1 MQTTFNIC
9 SVMNI
14 MTTTLKPIS
23 NMTLAQSLHRKLATT
38 LVASVTLALLKFFLV
53 KYVF

>member
-23 NMTLAQSLHRKLATT
+23 NMTLAQSLHRKLTTT
-38 LVASVTLALLKFFLV
+38 LIASATLALLKSFLV